1 MGLGG
6 RQMWESMLWI
16 IRVFS
21 SWRLRPSVWQL
32 IHRVLLVANWNIFDR
47 ASWRKYLHR
56 TNISGIRS
64 TVYIKFKPLSYALSP
79 MIMILLYLTLKYAW
93 NKTFPTSLADWILL
107 PRYAVARSDPRLPSM
122 QRHEFAAHV
131 PWHSGLRPFSPVRW
145 SKNGHCR
152 KTPMERQKKKNK
164 KKPTCVSTYHH
175 ARQIIIITLF
185 QEDNIFGTNA
195 SLTYG
200 PQFTK
205 GDT

>member
-1 MGLGG
+1 
-6 RQMWESMLWI
+6 MLWI

-64 TVYIKFKPLSYALSP
+64 TVYIKFRPLSYTFISYDYDFALSDIEICVKQNP
-79 MIMILLYLTLKYAW
+79 SYEFDW
-93 NKTFPTSLADWILL
+93 WILL

-122 QRHEFAAHV
+122 QRHEFATHV

-145 SKNGHCR
+145 YKNGHFQLLMKEWAPRGDILPGRLPR
-152 KTPMERQKKKNK
+152 KS
-164 KKPTCVSTYHH
+164 VG
-175 ARQIIIITLF
+175 I
-185 QEDNIFGTNA
+185 
-195 SLTYG
+195 
-200 PQFTK
+200 
-205 GDT
+205 